1 MNKNIVFVYG
11 TLRKGFGNHDFL
23 KNSKYIGN
31 AITIYTGWL
40 YVPDH
45 IPFLN
50 FDIDGYS
57 IKGELYEVDN
67 KILGIIDELE
77 GHPYVYQRE
86 RHMVSSI
93 DNPDYSLTIA
103 YTYVY
108 HEEMKHIYPKGI
120 DKYNN
125 TIITND
131 YKKYINRYM
140 E

>member
-11 TLRKGFGNHDFL
+11 TLRKGFWNNNLL
-23 KNSKYIGN
+23 KDAKYIGN

-40 YVPDH
+40 YIPDH

-50 FDIDGYS
+50 FDINGYN

-67 KILGIIDELE
+67 ETLEILDELE
-77 GHPYVYQRE
+77 GHPFVYQRE

-103 YTYVY
+103 YMYVY
-108 HEEMKHIYPKGI
+108 HEEMKYIYPKGI

-125 TIITND
+125 IIINSD
-131 YKKYINRYM
+131 YKQHMGKGI
-140 E
+140 